1 MILNRIFHKHEWET
15 FESHTLNV
23 YNSFVF
29 TTDKPSGFRYVELQ
43 RCKTC
48 GKIRKQVINY

>member
-15 FESHTLNV
+15 FENYTLEL
-23 YNSFVF
+23 YNDLF
-29 TTDKPSGFRYVELQ
+29 TNSRPCGFKYIELQ

-48 GKIRKQVINY
+48 GKIRKQVIKY